1 VRLVERLK
9 WVRMKGPTTQFRGYD
24 VRRVATLQED
34 GFFIVGNKLYIVL
47 VNAEGSTDG
56 RWDALQ
62 SRIKDIKRRSTL
74 KPFITPR
81 LMRTETLGLSGDPS
95 GPIPNKECDGRDGL
109 TTRKRVRR
117 RMGSAASEAR

>member
-1 VRLVERLK
+1 
-9 WVRMKGPTTQFRGYD
+9 MKGPTTQFRGYD

-62 SRIKDIKRRSTL
+62 SRIKI
-74 KPFITPR
+74 
-81 LMRTETLGLSGDPS
+81 
-95 GPIPNKECDGRDGL
+95 
-109 TTRKRVRR
+109 
-117 RMGSAASEAR
+117 